1 LQVAGRAG
9 EAAALAGKPTVMQ
22 RVVLGRGHA
31 MTPAPLAVL
40 VNGQSASASE
50 ILAGALKDNGR
61 ASVIGDTATYGKGK
75 IQSVY
80 ELADGSALFVT
91 IARYKTPV
99 STDIVTP
106 SPC

>member
-1 LQVAGRAG
+1 MSMCGF
-9 EAAALAGKPTVMQ
+9 
-22 RVVLGRGHA
+22 
-31 MTPAPLAVL
+31 
-40 VNGQSASASE
+40 
-50 ILAGALKDNGR
+50 AGALKDNGR

-99 STDIVTP
+99 SIAHA
-106 SPC
+106 SFASRS